1 MDLEG
6 IILGTVS
13 QTEGQILS
21 DIIYMRNFKK
31 YNKQETD
38 MENNLMFPT
47 GEREGGGA
55 IQGQRA
61 KRYKLLNIK

>member
-13 QTEGQILS
+13 QTERQILS
-21 DIIYMRNFKK
+21 DIIYMWNFKK
-31 YNKQETD
+31 IQQTRNRQ
-38 MENNLMFPT
+38 ENNLVFPT

-55 IQGQRA
+55 IQWQRA